1 MVRRRGRAVAVTVLL
16 FAFHVAEGFAAGGD
30 ASAPAEASRSHLPQ
44 PAPGNAPAITKLRLD
59 WRVPSAC
66 LDVDAFR
73 HHISELTPRVEWS
86 SDATRVAA
94 VTMQEHGVAALLEV
108 FDDGQLAWRRVIQGR
123 WDCATMARALAFSL
137 AVAVDPDAS
146 IAALSV
152 SSEAPATHDHAPPP
166 VMMNAAPVNPAAMNP
181 ATNLEPN
188 PEPPPAVSARDRVIP
203 QPVNTLT
210 PPPHPSETDV
220 STERVRPL
228 PLAEPSPLA
237 SGVMLEEEEA
247 SEPAFTRDIW
257 FGVGPMT
264 LVGVGDTPGLGAS
277 ALITSRTPR
286 ASSPGVQWL
295 PDVGVGAS
303 YFRLEES
310 VESVTAKGE
319 VWTADLRLRPIAWTA
334 LQLGWFLG
342 AGWTVGALSVRAENV
357 EVSQRRTAL
366 WSAAE
371 ANVGVQ
377 IGGAAATVDL
387 TLGVS
392 WQLSQPHF
400 LVQRTADDAT
410 PRQLLAIPGP
420 AFVARLFIF
429 LSGSRSDANTAD
441 IGRLE

>member
-1 MVRRRGRAVAVTVLL
+1 
-16 FAFHVAEGFAAGGD
+16 
-30 ASAPAEASRSHLPQ
+30 
-44 PAPGNAPAITKLRLD
+44 
-59 WRVPSAC
+59 
-66 LDVDAFR
+66 
-73 HHISELTPRVEWS
+73 
-86 SDATRVAA
+86 
-94 VTMQEHGVAALLEV
+94 MQEHGVAALLEV

-166 VMMNAAPVNPAAMNP
+166 VMMNAVAVNAALVNPVPMNAAPASP
-181 ATNLEPN
+181 ATNPEPT
-188 PEPPPAVSARDRVIP
+188 PEPPPAVSPRPDRVIP

-210 PPPHPSETDV
+210 PPPQPAETDV

-228 PLAEPSPLA
+228 PLAEPPPLA
-237 SGVMLEEEEA
+237 NGVTVEEET

-264 LVGVGDTPGLGAS
+264 LVGVGDTPGFGAS

-303 YFRLEES
+303 YCRLEES

-334 LQLGWFLG
+334 LELGWFLG

-357 EVSQRRTAL
+357 EVSRRRTAL

-377 IGGAAATVDL
+377 FGGAAATVDL

-429 LSGSRSDANTAD
+429 LSGSRSDATTAD